1 MTPEVLRV
9 MMLDIVPTELAN
21 KMNSKVGKYPT
32 WQKIVQHVKEKY
44 DWRRQYQISQALHGT
59 ARKQYANALGA
70 GSRANQPPTD
80 AQPPST
86 GIPGAQ
92 VPNPVATIQ
101 ELYDMVAAMKGKGK
115 GDRTT
120 AKKGGKSKGKGAKF
134 IFRGCW
140 ECGAG
145 SEGDSRPNHSRHE
158 CPQWKRIC
166 NSDGVPPAGHQG
178 VKDKALAKWKASR
191 PARTARKVNALGVET
206 QPQPPPQSD
215 LTLRTSTSTSTTSL
229 LRRRKATLTEHSPS
243 PK

>member
-9 MMLDIVPTELAN
+9 MMIDIIPTELAI

-32 WQKIVQHVKEKY
+32 WQHIVQHVKAKW
-44 DWRRQYQISQALHGT
+44 DWRRQVEISQALHGSS
-59 ARKQYANALGA
+59 RKQYANALG
-70 GSRANQPPTD
+70 GESRANQPPTD
-80 AQPPST
+80 APAPGASI

-92 VPNPVATIQ
+92 APNPVATIQ

-115 GDRTT
+115 GDRTK
-120 AKKGGKSKGKGAKF
+120 AKTGGKSKGKGAKF

-158 CPQWKRIC
+158 CPHWKRIY

-206 QPQPPPQSD
+206 QPLPHAD
-215 LTLRTSTSTSTTSL
+215 
-229 LRRRKATLTEHSPS
+229 TED
-243 PK
+243 